1 MLIFQPHIPHMI
13 TNSWWPLHVENYT
26 SEGSV
31 SISTCDFVEVTV
43 SASTVDKMLLEVS
56 TFLPWHPRG
65 LLLEGSQNCC
75 TQEG

>member
-43 SASTVDKMLLEVS
+43 SASTVDQMLLEYDQS
-56 TFLPWHPRG
+56 AAFSMSSRQK
-65 LLLEGSQNCC
+65 SF
-75 TQEG
+75 